1 MTTSAD
7 FCSLMASFP
16 TGVAILT
23 TFAPDGAAR
32 GMTCSSVCSV
42 TLTPPTLLVC
52 VRRGSPTL
60 DCILH
65 RCTFAVNLLHTAAAA
80 TAGLFASGAP
90 DRFELV
96 RWDTGTSTDTGTDP
110 AGPQLT
116 DDAHAVAHCRVSR
129 TQPVGDHVVVFGEVY
144 RIRRYP
150 AGRQPLLYGMRY
162 YAAWPAS
169 SARLNS

>member
-1 MTTSAD
+1 MTTPAD

-23 TFAPDGAAR
+23 TFGPGGAAR

-60 DCILH
+60 VCII
-65 RCTFAVNLLHTAAAA
+65 RRSRFAVNLLHHDAAA
-80 TAGLFASGAP
+80 TARLFASGAP
-90 DRFELV
+90 DRFEVV
-96 RWDTGTSTDTGTDP
+96 RWHTETDA

-144 RIRRYP
+144 RIREHT
-150 AGRQPLLYGMRY
+150 ADRQPLLYGMRH

-169 SARLNS
+169 SANLHS